1 MTVTELRRHAQ
12 TIWEA
17 SLDAASPSVCIPR
30 LLQPTP
36 EGFRVGG
43 KDYPVKGRL
52 IVVGAGKA
60 GSGMAHVVD
69 GMFGGRISS
78 GLVITKYGHSLPT
91 EYIQVFEAG
100 HPVPDES
107 GVLAVEG
114 MRELLHDLDRSDVV
128 LCLISGGGSALLP
141 SPAEGITLVEKQ
153 EVTTQ
158 LLRAGATITELNAV
172 RKHLSAIKGGQL
184 LAMTAPAQ
192 VVSLIMS
199 DVIGD
204 PLDYIASGPTA
215 PDTSTFA
222 DARGIIDKYGIE
234 VSDAIMDRLARGA
247 AGEIPETPKKG
258 DPLFD
263 RVSNH
268 IVANNRLL
276 VESGAAKARELGFE
290 TMVLCS
296 EIEGEARDIGRVFAA
311 IAREIE
317 GSHNPV
323 KPPACI
329 LAAGETTVTVRGEG
343 SGGRNQEMALA
354 WALKMAGESGP
365 VCFASVASDG
375 TDGPTDAAGGIVD
388 AETCARAIQAG
399 RDPVRDLRDNNSY
412 ALLDAAGDLIL
423 TGPTQTNL
431 MDIQILLAG

>member
-1 MTVTELRRHAQ
+1 MTVNELRSHAQ

-17 SLDAASPSVCIPR
+17 SLDAASPAVCIPR
-30 LLQPTP
+30 ILEPTRD
-36 EGFRVGG
+36 GFRVAGH
-43 KDYPVKGRL
+43 DYRVEGRL
-52 IVVGAGKA
+52 IVIGAGKA
-60 GSGMAHVVD
+60 GSGMARVVD
-69 GMFGGRISS
+69 EMFGARIAS

-91 EYIQVFEAG
+91 ENIQVFEAG

-107 GVLAVEG
+107 GVLGVEG
-114 MRELLHDLDRSDVV
+114 IRELLRDLDESDVV

-141 SPAEGITLVEKQ
+141 SPAEGITLKEKQ
-153 EVTTQ
+153 DVTNA
-158 LLRAGATITELNAV
+158 LLRAGSTITELNAV

-184 LAMTAPAQ
+184 LGMTAPAR
-192 VVSLIMS
+192 VVSLVMS

-215 PDTSTFA
+215 PDTSTFE
-222 DARGIIDKYGIE
+222 DARRIVGKYGID
-234 VSDAIMDRLARGA
+234 VSPAIIERFDRGIAGA
-247 AGEIPETPKKG
+247 IPETPKIG

-263 RVSNH
+263 RVANY

-276 VESGAAKARELGFE
+276 LESAANKARELGFE
-290 TMVLCS
+290 TLVLSS
-296 EIEGEARDIGRVFAA
+296 EIEGEARDVGRVFAS

-317 GSHNPV
+317 GSRNPV
-323 KPPACI
+323 KPPACV
-329 LAAGETTVTVRGEG
+329 LAAGETTVTVRGDG

-354 WALKMAGESGP
+354 WALKMTGATSP

-388 AETCARAIQAG
+388 PETCARAERAG
-399 RDPVRDLRDNNSY
+399 RDPAEDLRANNAY
-412 ALLDAAGDLIL
+412 ELLDSAGDLIL
-423 TGPTQTNL
+423 TGPTETNL